1 VNSRFRRPARI
12 LLLALAVALYA
23 GGRRPAA
30 AQARPASADGIRAA
44 EAAIM
49 RHDVAGAE
57 AGYRQTL
64 SSDTSTARRLAAAVA
79 LARLTW
85 RVRHDSSA
93 AQVLLNSAS
102 ALIPRDITA
111 PLERV
116 RLLLAFGDYPSARKE
131 ADKVV
136 TLASSPA
143 ERARAI
149 SALVAVLVEPILVN
163 PNTAA
168 GVLFLPEVD
177 QAALRE
183 VVPLLTAVVRQAP
196 GVLEPAR
203 LLVMVGALTGD
214 GTAMLEGWTSYYLI
228 GTDPSKGLLA
238 NPARVLST
246 LLPDWKGPASPLPN
260 RIAVVHA
267 LADSRFFEVAALL
280 ALVAGDD
287 GVVPGRVDK
296 RAAEIVAYS
305 RFLRQ
310 ISALA
315 DQRYRRTAIGDSGS
329 VEDLRKGMLA
339 AAEDLWPELQ
349 WGGTPLPL
357 TWESLPG
364 VVREKFGA
372 VLSLGLTSGYPS
384 LHMGHAV
391 VDEARTVRQHRR
403 EAEVRFVSLD
413 AVASNGYQTW
423 AWDGRASTGGW
434 GTATQ
439 IVQIRPAYVGDPLA
453 AWRGVA
459 DSALRAR
466 TTARIAADSSAD
478 AERARAEPVAYF
490 ASIPARLLRDG
501 RDQLAASLR
510 ASGLSGNELE
520 TGFKREYASSL
531 QESSVFAHEGR
542 HAIDERHEPG
552 LSSEELEFRAKLSQV
567 VFASHPRLAA
577 VSGIFQENIGDGTPH
592 GQANA
597 RVMRGLVGWMRA
609 HAAEIDGLRTGEP
622 LLPQLPQL
630 TDAQLR
636 AAFASMDPLSSRATG
651 NAGYPPRA
659 GLRKD

>member
-1 VNSRFRRPARI
+1 V
-12 LLLALAVALYA
+12 LAVALHA
-23 GGRRPAA
+23 DGQRPTA

-85 RVRHDSSA
+85 RVRHDSAA

-116 RLLLAFGDYPSARKE
+116 RLLLAFGDYPSARK
-131 ADKVV
+131 AANTAL

-143 ERARAI
+143 ERARAV

-168 GVLFLPEVD
+168 GVLILPEAD

-183 VVPLLTAVVRQAP
+183 VVPVLTGVVRQTP

-214 GTAMLEGWTSYYLI
+214 GTAILEGWTSYYLI
-228 GTDPSKGLLA
+228 GTDLSEGLLA
-238 NPARVLST
+238 DPARVLST
-246 LLPDWKGPASPLPN
+246 LLPEWKGRTAPLPN
-260 RIAVVHA
+260 RIALINA
-267 LADSRFFEVAALL
+267 LADSRFFDVATFL
-280 ALVAGDD
+280 ALEPGND
-287 GVVPGRVDK
+287 GVVPARVDG
-296 RAAEIVAYS
+296 RAAEIVAYT

-310 ISALA
+310 VSALA
-315 DQRYRRTAIGDSGS
+315 DQHYRGTASGDSGS

-349 WGGTPLPL
+349 GGGAPQPL
-357 TWESLPG
+357 TWESLPK
-364 VVREKFGA
+364 VLREKFGT

-391 VDEARTVRQHRR
+391 VHEARTVRQHSR
-403 EAEVRFVSLD
+403 EAAVRFVSLD
-413 AVASNGYQTW
+413 AVTSNGFQTW

-453 AWRGVA
+453 AWRAVA

-466 TTARIAADSSAD
+466 AATRIAADSSAD
-478 AERARAEPVAYF
+478 TERARVEPVAYF
-490 ASIPARLLRDG
+490 ASVPARLLRDG
-501 RDQLAASLR
+501 RDQLAASLS

-520 TGFKREYASSL
+520 AGFKREYASSL
-531 QESSVFAHEGR
+531 QESSIFAHEGR
-542 HAIDERHEPG
+542 HAIDQRHEPG

-597 RVMRGLVGWMRA
+597 RVMRGLIDWMRA
-609 HAAEIDGLRTGEP
+609 HAAEIHDLRPEEP
-622 LLPQLPQL
+622 LLPQLPL
-630 TDAQLR
+630 LSDSQLR

-651 NAGYPPRA
+651 NTRNPPRA
-659 GLRKD
+659 GL

>member
-1 VNSRFRRPARI
+1 MNPRFRRPA
-12 LLLALAVALYA
+12 LVLPLVLAIALHA
-23 GGRRPAA
+23 GRERAAA
-30 AQARPASADGIRAA
+30 AQARPASADGMRAA

-57 AGYRQTL
+57 TGYRQTL
-64 SSDTSTARRLAAAVA
+64 SNDTSTARRLAAAVA

-93 AQVLLNSAS
+93 AQVLLNSAT

-116 RLLLAFGDYPSARKE
+116 RLLLAFGDYPGARKA
-131 ADKVV
+131 ADTAL

-143 ERARAI
+143 ERARAV
-149 SALVAVLVEPILVN
+149 SALVAVLIEPILVN
-163 PNTAA
+163 PNTTA
-168 GVLFLPEVD
+168 GVLILPEAD
-177 QAALRE
+177 QAALRQ
-183 VVPLLTAVVRQAP
+183 VAPVLTGVVRQAP

-228 GTDPSKGLLA
+228 GTDPSEGLLA
-238 NPARVLST
+238 DPARVLST
-246 LLPDWKGPASPLPN
+246 LLPEWKGRAAPLSHRVALVN
-260 RIAVVHA
+260 A
-267 LADSRFFEVAALL
+267 LADSRFFDVAALL
-280 ALVAGDD
+280 ALEAGDD

-310 ISALA
+310 VSALA
-315 DQRYRRTAIGDSGS
+315 EQRYRRTAIGDSVS
-329 VEDLRKGMLA
+329 VDDLRKGILA
-339 AAEDLWPELQ
+339 AAEELWPELQ
-349 WGGTPLPL
+349 WGGTPQPL
-357 TWESLPG
+357 TWESLPD
-364 VVREKFGA
+364 VLREKFGA

-391 VDEARTVRQHRR
+391 VDDARTVRQYRR

-413 AVASNGYQTW
+413 AVTSNGFQTW

-453 AWRGVA
+453 AWRAVD
-459 DSALRAR
+459 DSALRSRMA
-466 TTARIAADSSAD
+466 ARIAADSSAD
-478 AERARAEPVAYF
+478 TERARVEPIAYF
-490 ASIPARLLRDG
+490 PSVPARFLRDG
-501 RDQLAASLR
+501 RGQLAASLR

-520 TGFKREYASSL
+520 ADFKREYASSL

-542 HAIDERHEPG
+542 HAIDQRHEPG

-597 RVMRGLVGWMRA
+597 RVMRGLIDWMRA
-609 HAAEIDGLRTGEP
+609 HAAEIDGLKPGEP
-622 LLPQLPQL
+622 LLPQLPLL

-636 AAFASMDPLSSRATG
+636 ASFASMDPLSSRATG
-651 NAGYPPRA
+651 TTRNPPQA
-659 GLRKD
+659 GL